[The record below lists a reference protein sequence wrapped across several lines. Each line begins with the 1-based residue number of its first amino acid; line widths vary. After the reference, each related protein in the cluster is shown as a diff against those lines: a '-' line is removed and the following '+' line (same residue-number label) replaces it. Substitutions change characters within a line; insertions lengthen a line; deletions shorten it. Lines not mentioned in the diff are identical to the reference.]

1 MRSLYIP
8 ALFLISSISNACYLL
23 VPEDKHSY
31 YNSAF
36 FVGAYTES
44 ESLYLPSLKV
54 LDNKLTDLY
63 WASVPFDVCG
73 LELIMDYGKQA
84 ELVEMMMN
92 STKEGYLAGLAYSK
106 NVGK

>member
-1 MRSLYIP
+1 MKPILLAWI
-8 ALFLISSISNACYLL
+8 ALQSQFVYACFLL
-23 VPEDKHSY
+23 VPEDKHTY
-31 YNSAF
+31 YNAAF

-63 WASVPFDVCG
+63 WASVPFDGCG
-73 LELIMDYGKQA
+73 LELMVDYDKQA
-84 ELVEMMMN
+84 ELVEMMMT

-106 NVGK
+106 NMGK